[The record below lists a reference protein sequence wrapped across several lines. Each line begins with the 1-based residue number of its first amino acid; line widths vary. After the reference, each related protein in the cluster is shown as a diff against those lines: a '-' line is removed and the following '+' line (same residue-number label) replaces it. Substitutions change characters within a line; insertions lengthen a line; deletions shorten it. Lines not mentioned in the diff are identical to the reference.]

1 MLAGGCRAPN
11 LRLGACSGGRPAQPA
26 GNIVLFEDGDGEL
39 VLQQCHARFSPLR
52 FAVAVLVV
60 HAFATQAWQAKA
72 AGRFSGTLAYQSVP
86 GKERVVSLLSPFSF
100 ISKSGEIWSVPT
112 GAEVDGASIPRA
124 LWSVIG
130 GPFTGK
136 YREAS
141 VVHDYY
147 CDVRNRAWEQTHWMF
162 YEAMM
167 ANGVDPAQATIMYS
181 AVHTFGPRWVT
192 VIGEDG
198 QPQEIV
204 GTSPTTASKINARD
218 RLLELAVAPDAD
230 PKEIDRLVNELVDE
244 AADLQRAKLSGKA
257 PEDCSV
263 AVTSLGENRSPF
275 VICKIA
281 RPARS
286 LLAKRNLKIMLS
298 DIEGVLDGS
307 SQQLLPRIW
316 AYQAHPTSENRL
328 SLRLAAKQLSELI
341 ALTVLSI
348 AQYDRTLASD
358 KARSAVDQL
367 PELRAR
373 KLLRTRSAVIGRLS
387 ERKLTPREVYSWQ
400 QVYTRLLGQLR
411 TEFLKLQA
419 RL

>member
-1 MLAGGCRAPN
+1 M
-11 LRLGACSGGRPAQPA
+11 
-26 GNIVLFEDGDGEL
+26 FEHGDGEL
-39 VLQQCHARFSPLR
+39 VLPQCHARFSPPR
-52 FAVAVLVV
+52 FAVALLAV
-60 HAFATQAWQAKA
+60 HAFVTQAWQAEA

-112 GAEVDGASIPRA
+112 GAEVDGASIPPA
-124 LWSVIG
+124 LWSIIG

-147 CDVRNRAWEQTHWMF
+147 CDVRSRPWEQTHRMF
-162 YEAMM
+162 YDAMM

-192 VIGEDG
+192 VKGEDG
-198 QPQEIV
+198 QTQEIV

-218 RLLELAVAPDAD
+218 RLLELAVAPNAD
-230 PKEIDRLVNELVDE
+230 PKEIDRLVNVLVDE
-244 AADLQRAKLSGKA
+244 AEDLQRAKLSGKA
-257 PEDCSV
+257 PDDCSV

-275 VICKIA
+275 VICNIA
-281 RPARS
+281 RPDRS

-307 SQQLLPRIW
+307 SQQLLPSIW
-316 AYQAHPTSENRL
+316 AYQAEPNDKNWKSV
-328 SLRLAAKQLSELI
+328 RLAAKQLGELI
-341 ALTVLSI
+341 ALTLLSI
-348 AQYDRTLASD
+348 AQYDRTLASGD
-358 KARSAVDQL
+358 ARSAVDKL

-373 KLLRTRSAVIGRLS
+373 KLLQTRSVVIGRLN
-387 ERKLTPREVYSWQ
+387 ERKLTPSEVYSWQ

-411 TEFLKLQA
+411 AEFLELQA